1 MLNSHRIAMI
11 CVMIALLFTL
21 TGCEDTET
29 LRRGAHL
36 DNTGNYRDA
45 IDYYKSFLEEHPD
58 SNRRPAVEEAIAS
71 AYFKWAENEKQL
83 RNWESGVEL
92 MQIILDDY
100 HGTRAANQVE
110 TALPEFLLEW
120 ASQMTN
126 EGDFLEALNALT
138 RLIRHFPAS
147 GFAEQG
153 RKLRSE
159 IGLFAF
165 TSDENVYVVNADGTR
180 LRKVASNAISP
191 AISPEGD
198 RISFI
203 EIPRSEQRQG
213 YLSVANIDGRRAERL
228 SDRPTATD
236 PVFTPDGTLIWFSR
250 DDSFQA
256 INLAGTSI
264 HAHFGIR
271 DFDTIGSFNPA
282 GTEMVTYLAKPR
294 RNISR
299 LCITSTFEEY
309 LELLTTEDNPIR
321 GAAWSRDNLRIVFV
335 TPRGVHSISPQGGEV
350 TDLLLSENFDDIDI
364 RDVDISPT
372 GTNIVFIGKKPDEA
386 HQKIYYMNLAREV
399 FELPYQAPEGMEKP
413 YPTGD
418 TISWG
423 QGFLRY

>member
-1 MLNSHRIAMI
+1 MYNSRRVAMI
-11 CVMIALLFTL
+11 CVMIALLFSI

-45 IDYYKSFLEEHPD
+45 IEYYKNFLEEHPD
-58 SNRRPAVEEAIAS
+58 SNRRPAVEEAIAT
-71 AYFKWAENEKQL
+71 AYFNWAENEKQL
-83 RNWESGVEL
+83 KNWESGVEL

-100 HGTRAANQVE
+100 HGTRAAEQVE

-126 EGDFLEALNALT
+126 EGDFLEALKALT

-147 GFAEQG
+147 GFAERG
-153 RKLRSE
+153 RRLRSE
-159 IGLFAF
+159 IGMFAF
-165 TSDENVYVVNADGTR
+165 SSDENVYVMNADGTR
-180 LRKVASNAISP
+180 LRKVASNAVSA

-198 RISFI
+198 RIAYI
-203 EIPRSEQRQG
+203 EIPRSGQTQG
-213 YLSVANIDGRRAERL
+213 YLWVSNIDGRRAQRL
-228 SDRPTATD
+228 IDRSNATN
-236 PVFTPDGTLIWFSR
+236 PVFSTDGTLIWFSR

-256 INLAGTSI
+256 VNLAGTTI

-282 GTEMVTYLAKPR
+282 GTEMVTFLRRPR

-309 LELLTTEDNPIR
+309 LELHTTENNPIR

-335 TPRGVHSISPQGGEV
+335 TPKGIHSISPQGGEV
-350 TDLLLSENFDDIDI
+350 TDLLLSEDFDDIDI
-364 RDVDISPT
+364 WDVDISPT
-372 GTNIVFIGKKPDEA
+372 GTNIVFIGQKPDET
-386 HQKIYYMNLAREV
+386 HQRIYYMNLAREI
-399 FELPYQAPEGMEKP
+399 FELPYEAPEDMEKP
-413 YPTGD
+413 YPTGNRI
-418 TISWG
+418 TWEE
-423 QGFLRY
+423 GFLRY